1 MSNEELIWEDEAL
14 ETLKKI
20 PFFARKIAR
29 KKIEQGAIEL
39 GEKRITPELM
49 EKIRNQV
56 MGKKA

>member
-1 MSNEELIWEDEAL
+1 MSDKELIWEDEAL

-39 GEKRITPELM
+39 GETRITPDLM

-56 MGKKA
+56 MGNK

>member
-1 MSNEELIWEDEAL
+1 MNRDDLIWEDEAL

-20 PFFARKIAR
+20 PFFARKIAK

-39 GEKRITPELM
+39 GEQRITPELM

-56 MGKKA
+56 MGSK

>member
-1 MSNEELIWEDEAL
+1 MGNNELIWEDEAL

-29 KKIEQGAIEL
+29 KKIEQGAIDL
-39 GEKRITPELM
+39 GEKRITSDLM

-56 MGKKA
+56 MGNK